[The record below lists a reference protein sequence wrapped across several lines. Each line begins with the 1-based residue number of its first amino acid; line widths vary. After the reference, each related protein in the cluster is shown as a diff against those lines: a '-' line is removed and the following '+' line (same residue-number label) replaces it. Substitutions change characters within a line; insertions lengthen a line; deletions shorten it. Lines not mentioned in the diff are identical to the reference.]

1 MLSTQEH
8 QIPLPTLCPCCLAA
22 ISPPD
27 LTTNLPSLHTMTTDQ
42 QSTTTNSIPSQ
53 SPAMVPSSLTTPQ
66 EQSALAALHGLT
78 PEQELILREKVTPS
92 SVMFALEL
100 ARESEEGA
108 IEPTVAKLLTD
119 AFNKIWNKVVTRPN
133 LYLMSEQE
141 FAVFNYFQS
150 FWPDKEIARKAV
162 ARFWDNP
169 WAFATPAGQRRS

>member
-27 LTTNLPSLHTMTTDQ
+27 LITNLPSLHTMTTDQ

-53 SPAMVPSSLTTPQ
+53 SPAMVPSSLTRPQ
-66 EQSALAALHGLT
+66 EQSALVALHGLT

-119 AFNKIWNKVVTRPN
+119 AFNRIWNKVMTRPD

-141 FAVFNYFQS
+141 FAVFNYFQP

-162 ARFWDNP
+162 ARFWDNS
-169 WAFATPAGQRRS
+169 WAFATSAGQRRS